1 MVQLFLDFL
10 DVKPMEK
17 IITHSMILET
27 LKKHNM
33 QTNLKDAL
41 KNADGIKSP
50 MGDVACYSMNFAEL
64 ASEINVH
71 LEGNKV
77 KFTWREYIQL
87 AQIIWD
93 KIKETSRECAGKEIE
108 VKLPAKLGLIS
119 AAFSLIGFKL

>member
-1 MVQLFLDFL
+1 
-10 DVKPMEK
+10 
-17 IITHSMILET
+17 
-27 LKKHNM
+27 M

-41 KNADGIKSP
+41 KGADTIKSP
-50 MGDVACYSMNFAEL
+50 LGDVACYSMNFAEL
-64 ASEINVH
+64 ASEINVY

-77 KFTWREYIQL
+77 KFTWREYVKL

-108 VKLPAKLGLIS
+108 VKIPPKFSLIS

>member
-1 MVQLFLDFL
+1 
-10 DVKPMEK
+10 
-17 IITHSMILET
+17 
-27 LKKHNM
+27 M
-33 QTNLKDAL
+33 QTNLKEAL

-50 MGDVACYSMNFAEL
+50 MGDIACYSMNFAEL

-93 KIKETSRECAGKEIE
+93 KIKETSRECAGKEIS
-108 VKLPAKLGLIS
+108 VSLPPKFSIIS
-119 AAFSLIGFKL
+119 AAFSLIGFKLQAQTESLPYAPEKGVYWFRLPLKIYKYESK

>member
-1 MVQLFLDFL
+1 
-10 DVKPMEK
+10 MEK

-41 KNADGIKSP
+41 KSADTIKSP
-50 MGDVACYSMNFAEL
+50 LGDVACYSMNFAEL
-64 ASEINVH
+64 ASEINVY

-77 KFTWREYIQL
+77 KFTWREYVQL

-93 KIKETSRECAGKEIE
+93 KIKDTSRECAGKEIE
-108 VKLPAKLGLIS
+108 VKIPPKFSLIS

>member
-1 MVQLFLDFL
+1 
-10 DVKPMEK
+10 
-17 IITHSMILET
+17 
-27 LKKHNM
+27 M

-41 KNADGIKSP
+41 KSADTIKSP
-50 MGDVACYSMNFAEL
+50 LGDVACYSMNFAEL

-93 KIKETSRECAGKEIE
+93 KIKETSRECAGKEIS
-108 VKLPAKLGLIS
+108 VNLPPKLSLVS